1 MSGNHNEDSR
11 RPQESRKRAASIGS
25 EHPSLR
31 NVFEHWMTRKKLLSS
46 NEHEERFACNSLLAE
61 RRDQFRPQL
70 RSKPQLTTIA
80 SHRCV
85 CVHLRFGKNRGP
97 CTSSDTVGEEDDMY
111 SLRWSLRIRF
121 YQPSTRCV
129 RKESIHITSME
140 RKKATGS
147 PCGCARSRPA
157 FAQSSS
163 THVITAHTKERCAF
177 PCARPCPSPASSTCR
192 PPPPPTPILPPPPPR
207 LSYLSLTCRYLSCA
221 RVALSGLP
229 YQGRLRSGRRGLP
242 N

>member
-1 MSGNHNEDSR
+1 MC
-11 RPQESRKRAASIGS
+11 
-25 EHPSLR
+25 
-31 NVFEHWMTRKKLLSS
+31 

-163 THVITAHTKERCAF
+163 THVITAHTKERCALG
-177 PCARPCPSPASSTCR
+177 PSHAHDHALARRVRRAGTRPRQLPSYLLLTSSPA
-192 PPPPPTPILPPPPPR
+192 PPLIPVVCQSCPI
-207 LSYLSLTCRYLSCA
+207 
-221 RVALSGLP
+221 RVALSGAP
-229 YQGRLRSGRRGLP
+229 
-242 N
+242 